1 MIAQTPLCSGE
12 NGVSEVIGT
21 ILLISITVLAA
32 AIVAAFLFSQPH
44 PEDIP
49 SFNAVIWNDSQ
60 QIYIRHDGGDPL
72 YYQQI
77 KIYVNGTDVTS
88 KFNLSTARNQP
99 WTTMSIG
106 NVLVYF
112 AGISPVSTV
121 RVIYMGPGGSALVIA
136 ST

>member
-1 MIAQTPLCSGE
+1 
-12 NGVSEVIGT
+12 VIGT

-44 PEDIP
+44 SEDIP

-77 KIYVNGTDVTS
+77 KIYVNSTDVTS
-88 KFNLSTARNQP
+88 KFNMSTARTQP

-112 AGISPVSTV
+112 AYTSPVSTV
-121 RVIYMGPGGSALVIA
+121 QVVYKGPGGSAIVIA

>member
-1 MIAQTPLCSGE
+1 MIAHRPLCSDE

-32 AIVAAFLFSQPH
+32 AIVATFLFSQPH
-44 PEDIP
+44 PEKIP

-72 YYQQI
+72 YYQNT
-77 KIYVNGTDVTS
+77 KIYVNSTDVTS
-88 KFNLSTARNQP
+88 KFNLSTARNTP
-99 WTTMSIG
+99 WNITSIG
-106 NVLVYF
+106 DVLVYS
-112 AGISPVSTV
+112 AGTSPVSTV
-121 RVIYMGPGGSALVIA
+121 KVIYKGPGGSAVVIA

>member
-1 MIAQTPLCSGE
+1 MIVKSPVCSDE

-32 AIVAAFLFSQPH
+32 AIVATFLFSQPH

-77 KIYVNGTDVTS
+77 KIYVNSTDVTE
-88 KFNLSTARNQP
+88 KFHLSTAPTQP
-99 WTTMSIG
+99 WTSMSIG

-112 AGISPVSTV
+112 AYTSPVSTV
-121 RVIYMGPGGSALVIA
+121 KVVYKGPGGSAVVIA

>member
-1 MIAQTPLCSGE
+1 MIVKSPVCSDE

-32 AIVAAFLFSQPH
+32 AIVAVFLFSQPH

-72 YYQQI
+72 YYQTT
-77 KIYVNGTDVTS
+77 KIYVNSTDVTS
-88 KFNLSTARNQP
+88 KFNLSTARTQP

-106 NVLVYF
+106 NVLVYS
-112 AGISPVSTV
+112 AGTSPVSTV
-121 RVIYMGPGGSALVIA
+121 QVVYKGPGGSALVIA

>member
-1 MIAQTPLCSGE
+1 MIAQRPLRSGE

-49 SFNAVIWNDSQ
+49 SFNAVIWSDTQ
-60 QIYIRHDGGDPL
+60 KIYIRHDGGDPL
-72 YYQQI
+72 YNSTT
-77 KIYVNGTDVTS
+77 KIYVNGIDKTPS
-88 KFNLSTARNQP
+88 FSLSTAP
-99 WTTMSIG
+99 GPSWTTMSIG
-106 NVLVYF
+106 NVLVNSE
-112 AGISPVSTV
+112 GISPVSSV
-121 RVIYMGPGGSALVIA
+121 RVVYTGPGGSALVIA

>member
-1 MIAQTPLCSGE
+1 MTAQSPSCSDE

-72 YYQQI
+72 YYQNI
-77 KIYVNGTDVTS
+77 KIYVNSTDVTS
-88 KFNLSTARNQP
+88 KFNLSTARTQP

-106 NVLVYF
+106 DVLVYL
-112 AGISPVSTV
+112 ATPPVSSV
-121 RVIYMGPGGSALVIA
+121 RVVYTGSGGSAIVIA